1 MWFGVHCAGVDGGD
15 DKHFTDRAVC
25 RPFLLDIC
33 ISDLFTNTR
42 AELPDCTKIHS
53 MTMKE
58 EYEKASMTRDYRFEE
73 EVLEYLK
80 AFLTDNDRKIEANRK
95 RLDVTEDNPE
105 MEAKSQEIHELAVQ
119 IGEKVSKAEAMGQS
133 VDILRCPVVPRAT
146 IGIIIQSLVLG

>member
-1 MWFGVHCAGVDGGD
+1 MHYVH
-15 DKHFTDRAVC
+15 T
-25 RPFLLDIC
+25 
-33 ISDLFTNTR
+33 STWQR

-53 MTMKE
+53 ITMKE
-58 EYEKASMTRDYRFEE
+58 EFENASKARDYRFEE

-80 AFLTDNDRKIEANRK
+80 AFLADNDRKIEANRK

-133 VDILRCPVVPRAT
+133 VDIL
-146 IGIIIQSLVLG
+146 